1 MNPSTMTMLVWDY
14 GSQVKFAQKMAETF
28 QRVYYYN
35 PSVHDGFEEVRDVEI
50 GSGVDPVIKIKSWA
64 SVIKDIDIVAFTDC
78 YEPEVQNYFMDLDI
92 PVFGSRNSSLLETD
106 RVYLK
111 QAMEGL
117 GLPMGNYDIADGV
130 DYLEVLLREKE
141 DVFIKSNHRGNHE
154 TTHWKNYRLSKGE
167 IRRMKKDMGIFS
179 GNERYIIEE
188 KIDGIAEIGIDTF
201 CIDGRYPSNV
211 LTGIEVKD
219 LGYVGCFMSYGDLPK
234 QLRNVTEKMSPLF
247 ADLGYRGAHSNE
259 VIIGK
264 DREGYLI
271 DLTQRLPQPPGD
283 AMANAITNYAECVA
297 MVANGIVPIVRNEYK
312 YVCQFI
318 LKSDI
323 AEIDDTPIIV
333 PDQYKK
339 FVSVKN
345 LWVDPEGTWYYCR
358 RGMKMNEIGS
368 VCGYGDTLK
377 QAIDMATEIANSIEC
392 EDACCDLGSINSG
405 LESLKDIA
413 KAGIKYFL

>member
-1 MNPSTMTMLVWDY
+1 MTMLVWDY
-14 GSQVKFAQKMAETF
+14 GSQVSFAKKMAETF
-28 QRVYYYN
+28 QRVFYYN
-35 PSVHDGFEEVRDVEI
+35 PTIHDGFEEVRDVEI
-50 GSGVDPVIKIKSWA
+50 GSGISDIVKVKEWA
-64 SVIKDIDIVAFTDC
+64 SIIKYVDIVAFTDC
-78 YEPEVQNYFMDLDI
+78 YEPAMQQYFLDMDI
-92 PVFGSRNSSLLETD
+92 PVFGSRLSSLLETD

-117 GLPMGNYDIADGV
+117 GLPMGHYETADGI
-130 DYLEVLLREKE
+130 DYLEVLLKDKE

-154 TTHWKNYRLSKGE
+154 TTRWKNYRLSKGE
-167 IRRMKKDMGIFS
+167 IRRMRKDMGIFG
-179 GNERYIIEE
+179 GNEKYIIEDT
-188 KIDGIAEIGIDTF
+188 IDGIAEIGVDTF
-201 CIDGRYPSNV
+201 CISGKYPSNV

-219 LGYVGCFMSYGDLPK
+219 LGYVGCFMGYSELPK
-234 QLRNVTEKMSPLF
+234 QLKNVTDKMAPLF
-247 ADLGYRGAHSNE
+247 AELGYNGAHSNE

-264 DREGYLI
+264 DKEGYLI

-318 LKSDI
+318 LKSEI

-333 PDQYKK
+333 PDQFKK

-345 LWVDPEGTWYYCR
+345 LWVDPEGTWYYAR

-377 QAIDMATEIANSIEC
+377 QAIEMATEVANSIEA
-392 EDACCDLGSINSG
+392 EDACVDLASIDG
-405 LESLKDIA
+405 GMDSLKRLA
-413 KAGIKYFL
+413 RSGINYFL

>member
-1 MNPSTMTMLVWDY
+1 MNPSSMTMLVWDY
-14 GSQVKFAQKMAETF
+14 GSQVKFAQKMAETY

-35 PSVHDGFEEVRDVEI
+35 PTVHDGFEEVRDVEI
-50 GSGVDPVIKIKSWA
+50 GSGIAEIIKVKEWA
-64 SVIKDIDIVAFTDC
+64 GIIKDVDIVAFTDC
-78 YEPEVQNYFMDLDI
+78 YEPKVQQYFMDMGI
-92 PVFGSRNSSLLETD
+92 PVFGSRLSSLLETD

-111 QAMEGL
+111 QAMEGV
-117 GLPMGNYDIADGV
+117 GLPMGQYYTAEGV
-130 DYLEVLLREKE
+130 DYLEVLLADKE
-141 DVFIKSNHRGNHE
+141 NVFIKSNHRGNHE
-154 TTHWKNYRLSKGE
+154 TMRWKNKRLSKGE
-167 IRRMKKDMGIFS
+167 IRRMRKDMGIF
-179 GNERYIIEE
+179 GMNEMYIVEE
-188 KIDGIAEIGIDTF
+188 PIDGIAEIGIDTF
-201 CIDGRYPSNV
+201 CIDGKYPSNV

-219 LGYVGCFMSYGDLPK
+219 LGYVGCFMGYGELPK
-234 QLRNVTEKMSPLF
+234 QLRNVTDKMASLF

-264 DREGYLI
+264 DKEGYLI

-297 MVANGIVPIVRNEYK
+297 MVANGIVPVVRNEYK
-312 YVCQFI
+312 YVCQLI

-323 AEIDDTPIIV
+323 AEIDDTPIVV

-345 LWVDPEGTWYYCR
+345 LFVDPEGTWYYCR

-377 QAIDMATEIANSIEC
+377 SAIEMATEIAESIEA
-392 EDACCDLGSINSG
+392 EDACVDFGSINSG
-405 LESLKDIA
+405 MDSLKRLA